1 MFCCLED
8 NTIIQCSV
16 CGKSAEKTQNQLSIE
31 ESKMWYVKRGD
42 PIYCRKCLIEE
53 KMRLKQELETLRAI
67 DNMKNKKKGSKVK
80 ISLRTIK
87 DGKAWKKSNSF
98 ISAFQPSQRAVEQV
112 KRAEKRAQTKQE
124 IHQNRKE
131 TFQYDLRK
139 ELEVRRKLA
148 RIEVGES
155 DMREGRRPRQ
165 RSSMFGSKKNKSAP
179 REQRREEASLRGRRR
194 RSSIID
200 FFKKFSK
207 HGRRSSLE
215 AKDGIEVDEQDIITP
230 VNSTNTSPRHSE
242 HDILS
247 TLEARLSQEGGVL
260 GENPEIPS
268 KDRGPTPP
276 AFLILTGAVWQT

>member
-1 MFCCLED
+1 
-8 NTIIQCSV
+8 
-16 CGKSAEKTQNQLSIE
+16 
-31 ESKMWYVKRGD
+31 MWYVKRGD
-42 PIYCRKCLIEE
+42 PIYCRKCLIEG

-67 DNMKNKKKGSKVK
+67 DNMKNKKKESKVK

-112 KRAEKRAQTKQE
+112 KKAEKRAQTKQE
-124 IHQNRKE
+124 IQQNRKE

-155 DMREGRRPRQ
+155 DMREGKRPRQ
-165 RSSMFGSKKNKSAP
+165 RSSMFGSKKNRSAQ
-179 REQRREEASLRGRRR
+179 REQRRDSLKSKEASLRGRRR

-207 HGRRSSLE
+207 HGRRSSW
-215 AKDGIEVDEQDIITP
+215 K
-230 VNSTNTSPRHSE
+230 PRK
-242 HDILS
+242 
-247 TLEARLSQEGGVL
+247 G
-260 GENPEIPS
+260 
-268 KDRGPTPP
+268 
-276 AFLILTGAVWQT
+276 